1 MKDTLDLKVTIENVY
16 GTYREIADRCR
27 TTVNMDK
34 GTKEVS
40 EDYMRRLYRSEHS
53 PIRLRSFLIRVENV
67 PSWIATHL
75 RTHKDG
81 INDFGHEYYISTQ
94 RDDRT
99 EIKDRDKVPQ
109 GALVTMELHVNAQAL
124 INISRKRLCR
134 QAHIRTIKVWRKI
147 LEQIKE
153 IDKALYEV
161 CVPECVYRGFCPE
174 MKSCGYVNT
183 EIYKSEREKYIR

>member
-1 MKDTLDLKVTIENVY
+1 MKNTLDLKVTIENVY

-67 PSWIATHL
+67 PSYVATHFA
-75 RTHKDG
+75 RHHIGVTP
-81 INDFGHEYYISTQ
+81 YISTQ
-94 RDDRT
+94 RTDRT
-99 EIKDRDKVPQ
+99 GVDRSKLPQ
-109 GALVTMELHVNAQAL
+109 DTPVTMELHANAQAI
-124 INISRKRLCR
+124 INISRKRLCNK
-134 QAHIRTIKVWRKI
+134 ADIKTSTIWIEILREINKVDTE
-147 LEQIKE
+147 LVE
-153 IDKALYEV
+153 A

-174 MKSCGYVNT
+174 MESCGYVNT